1 MDNSEKLKIVIT
13 KNDFKIDNLTCYN
26 NYNEE
31 DKKLFK
37 SMLENKYKCVFNLAF
52 SLKNDYSTS
61 VNYLK
66 HLSEIYINKVILKPS
81 LNFTKTKENIDFSN
95 SEINEIIEEA
105 PYIIGSENI
114 CKKWLIDLFNKLNEI
129 FYDEINDFDGSTSE
143 YFQKR
148 NRNIQIPSRIYFH
161 LVENT
166 KSNEYPFAFLATYT
180 ALKDNRIVYYPLKY
194 ALEEFKN
201 DKKRLNKLISSITD
215 VSKDSSFIKKLVDKG
230 EIFHPLNF
238 SEEDAFTFLKELVI
252 YENNGIVCRI
262 PNWWVTRDSSNKISI
277 DLQEKIQEGMGFM
290 NPYAIITLAPSMIYN
305 GIEITKAEI
314 MQLLNQNEGLAH
326 IKGKWIENNHQKL
339 EELLENY
346 EYYSQDG
353 SSLSEILQI
362 ISGIKESECNNK
374 IVIEF
379 ARKDWLKQF
388 INKQFFSVNENVI
401 GSNFKGKLRPYQF
414 DAFKWLYGMN
424 KLNFG
429 VCLADD
435 MGLGKTIEVLSFL
448 DKYKEENGKNVLLIV
463 PASLIENW
471 KHEIKKF
478 TPKLDY
484 FVLKGNKNITNGKSN
499 SFLTITT
506 YQTAAKSDY
515 LDTINWDLIILDEA
529 QAIKNYETITTRK
542 IKSLKSRM
550 RIALTGTPIENN
562 LLNLWSIFDFINPGL
577 LGTRKQFKE
586 FSKTLETDVEQFK
599 NLKVLIEPFI
609 LRRLKSDKSIINDL
623 PEKIETDVYINLTK
637 NQIIL
642 YKNRIDE
649 LEQQMNASK
658 SEFEAKGKVLNA
670 IMSLKQICNHP
681 SQYLGKMDYQLEESG
696 KFVELKNICENIF
709 EKREKVLVFTQ
720 FKEIIPALNNMLKDI
735 FKIEGYCIDGD
746 TTLSVRDKYVNSF
759 QNDDIPY
766 MILSVKT
773 GGVGLNLTAAQNV
786 IHFDRWWNPAVED
799 QATDRTYRIGQ
810 KENVSVFKFITADTI
825 EEIINE
831 MLKVKKDLA
840 DKYINS
846 VDGNVMNKL
855 SSQEI
860 LKTLYYRGD
869 ENE

>member
-1 MDNSEKLKIVIT
+1 MDNCEKLKIVIT

-37 SMLENKYKCVFNLAF
+37 SMLEDKYKCVFNLAF

-66 HLSEIYINKVILKPS
+66 HLSEIYINKVIIKPS

-95 SEINEIIEEA
+95 SEINEIIEET

-143 YFQKR
+143 YFQKH

-166 KSNEYPFAFLATYT
+166 KSNDYPFAFLATYT

-353 SSLSEILQI
+353 TSLSEILQI
-362 ISGIKESECNNK
+362 ISGIKESECNNQ

-401 GSNFKGKLRPYQF
+401 GSNFKGELRPYQF

-471 KHEIKKF
+471 KHEIEKF
-478 TPKLDY
+478 TPELDY
-484 FVLKGNKNITNGKSN
+484 FVLKGNKNITIGKTN